1 MMESTS
7 MPLLRVDR
15 PLASCSPSMKAAYP
29 IVDPLVKWK
38 RPMGARPFGA
48 CVTSVSRFVAR
59 DVPGDTGILPRASD
73 LFPILPCA
81 WLETI
86 QPPGGPPFPLRSRKL
101 PDSRHLSDRFPTRS
115 AVGSIWR
122 EDCRSLVGT
131 SREATMTRGI
141 HWSTVWSAL
150 LWGMALG
157 CSSEVTLPESSSQE
171 AMETPSGA
179 SSSPS
184 GGSGARTGEDVA
196 TSSPLEGT
204 GGVAESPSEGTTP
217 FPDPD
222 VVREGTPPSEGVGTR
237 VGAIAPDFLLSDCNI
252 PTLPEIRLYDFYGYA
267 ILLSVGTGWCIPCN
281 EEAPELQAL
290 YQERGDEGFV
300 ILQGMFQDFQ
310 SRPADE
316 NFCHTWVEM
325 YGLTFPVMPDP
336 LAQLWNGYNEV
347 NELPLAIVI
356 DRDMR
361 IVGKV
366 AGPDFV
372 AIENLVEAAISQEIR
387 E

>member
-1 MMESTS
+1 
-7 MPLLRVDR
+7 
-15 PLASCSPSMKAAYP
+15 
-29 IVDPLVKWK
+29 
-38 RPMGARPFGA
+38 
-48 CVTSVSRFVAR
+48 
-59 DVPGDTGILPRASD
+59 
-73 LFPILPCA
+73 
-81 WLETI
+81 
-86 QPPGGPPFPLRSRKL
+86 
-101 PDSRHLSDRFPTRS
+101 
-115 AVGSIWR
+115 
-122 EDCRSLVGT
+122 
-131 SREATMTRGI
+131 MTRGI
-141 HWSTVWSAL
+141 RWSTVWSAL
-150 LWGMALG
+150 LWCMAVG

-179 SSSPS
+179 SGSPS
-184 GGSGARTGEDVA
+184 GAPGESGGGATAETPSSVEETGM
-196 TSSPLEGT
+196 
-204 GGVAESPSEGTTP
+204 VAESASEGTTP

-222 VVREGTPPSEGVGTR
+222 VVREGTPPSDGVGTR
-237 VGAIAPDFLLSDCNI
+237 VGDIAPDFLLPDCNI

-290 YQERGDEGFV
+290 YQERGAEGFV

-316 NFCHTWVEM
+316 NFCDTWVEM

-347 NELPLAIVI
+347 NELPLAVVI